1 MSSDPVCPT
10 FRKIFIATVFGVCV
24 FLIPD
29 GVHSATSNS
38 ATLQWTANQESD
50 LAGYLVYHGTTSGSY
65 SNFQNSGMTTTYQYT
80 NLESNK
86 THYFAVTAYDTS
98 GNESPPSLEVSQAIT
113 GPDSILSIS
122 ISGGGTVTSSPTGIS
137 CSTSTCSGT
146 FPQGSSV
153 TLTATPSSGATF
165 VGWNG
170 AGCSGNG
177 SCVVTLTQAHT
188 VTATFMTSLT
198 ALQVSTP
205 LVLDGLTDEYAWSQA
220 NSVTFSN
227 AQHSDNDV
235 TVATLWDAT
244 NLYFA
249 FTVTDAQ
256 LEFDAVSPYLYRDDG
271 AELYLDTNHDE
282 TTSLDSND
290 YHYIV
295 NYLDEATLSDISTAT
310 ATSSTGFVMELG
322 IPWATLNTTAVAGKV
337 LGLLLGNNDRD
348 NGSSAQFDNLG
359 LIDSAGSY
367 GNPSLW
373 GDLVLSGQVVVAPPP
388 VSHSLGVSLTGDGKG
403 SVTSKPS
410 GLNCSGGTCT
420 ASFPQGTIVTL
431 TPATQSGTVF
441 EGWNGVCSGTSN
453 CVVTLT
459 SAQTVT
465 AVFTTENSNPPPMP
479 DLPLLVNF
487 QPSSSQVPTNF
498 KKDDGS
504 VFASIRGYG
513 WNKLLHG
520 TEKKSTADQTLDTYV
535 SAANLNPGTWNF
547 TIPNGTYYVTMVL
560 GDPKNAQGPHWVE
573 AEGLQLAKQVKTSK
587 GEYLTIVDYPVEV
600 NDTTLSIKLGNS
612 GQGQTVVNYL
622 MVNSAP
628 NLPQTTQ
635 VLIQSFGTPL
645 VTSVITSGSA
655 TKINPTMLA
664 KKEKRKKEQEELAA
678 AQEEQKKQEMA
689 KLNRLKDKMA
699 STRKSGGTVTLRN
712 LLGGS

>member
-1 MSSDPVCPT
+1 MALSTSSVS
-10 FRKIFIATVFGVCV
+10 V
-24 FLIPD
+24 
-29 GVHSATSNS
+29 SANFSS
-38 ATLQWTANQESD
+38 SPPP
-50 LAGYLVYHGTTSGSY
+50 SGS
-65 SNFQNSGMTTTYQYT
+65 
-80 NLESNK
+80 L
-86 THYFAVTAYDTS
+86 
-98 GNESPPSLEVSQAIT
+98 
-113 GPDSILSIS
+113 
-122 ISGGGTVTSSPTGIS
+122 
-137 CSTSTCSGT
+137 
-146 FPQGSSV
+146 SV
-153 TLTATPSSGATF
+153 TLA
-165 VGWNG
+165 
-170 AGCSGNG
+170 
-177 SCVVTLTQAHT
+177 
-188 VTATFMTSLT
+188 
-198 ALQVSTP
+198 
-205 LVLDGLTDEYAWSQA
+205 
-220 NSVTFSN
+220 
-227 AQHSDNDV
+227 
-235 TVATLWDAT
+235 
-244 NLYFA
+244 
-249 FTVTDAQ
+249 
-256 LEFDAVSPYLYRDDG
+256 
-271 AELYLDTNHDE
+271 
-282 TTSLDSND
+282 
-290 YHYIV
+290 
-295 NYLDEATLSDISTAT
+295 
-310 ATSSTGFVMELG
+310 
-322 IPWATLNTTAVAGKV
+322 
-337 LGLLLGNNDRD
+337 
-348 NGSSAQFDNLG
+348 
-359 LIDSAGSY
+359 
-367 GNPSLW
+367 
-373 GDLVLSGQVVVAPPP
+373 
-388 VSHSLGVSLTGDGKG
+388 GDGKG

-453 CVVTLT
+453 CAVTLT

-465 AVFTTENSNPPPMP
+465 AVFATENSNPPPMP

-487 QPSSSQVPTNF
+487 QASSSQVPTNF

-504 VFASIRGYG
+504 VFANTRGYG

-520 TEKKSTADQTLDTYV
+520 TEKKSTANQTLDTYV
-535 SAANLNPGTWNF
+535 SAPNLNPGTWNF

-600 NDTTLSIKLGNS
+600 NDTTLSIRLGNS

-689 KLNRLKDKMA
+689 KLNGLKDKMS